1 MNEAFESNL
10 AQGTPEQNEW
20 TGLTFERQIQHELSL
35 EEKKEL
41 IDYFRQRG
49 GRSEFDGYGIFVT
62 DVEGDT
68 NEYFTHEQI
77 ITQIPNVVDLGT
89 YRPNGFE
96 VTEDIDY
103 SKSPIAYS
111 SNKTF
116 TYVHFFGS
124 HEPKSSH
131 EIADEIYGRFYLCP
145 EFDQLP
151 EILPKLV
158 AKYQEK
164 DLRLIAKFARTA
176 ERNDRMVLYCDKDS
190 AAEQLEA
197 LQELKEE
204 NPDLFQNLG
213 RNRLWGAIEGVD
225 GIYFGQEN
233 PYAHFSYSEDRAM
246 AIGMSAQA
254 LDSIAAN
261 GVTVSDEIT
270 EAVFDLA
277 TLSRKIDPNSWG
289 EYIKNEDRES
299 MADQA
304 EDILYA
310 INDPEE
316 LEYIGD
322 EIDLSKFAQI
332 FSGLRFLLDPEKRKQ
347 YINAMR
353 KRQDK
358 NNYT

>member
-1 MNEAFESNL
+1 MNETFESNPT
-10 AQGTPEQNEW
+10 QDVPEQNEW

-49 GRSEFDGYGIFVT
+49 GRSEFDSYGIFVT
-62 DVEGDT
+62 DVEGNT
-68 NEYFTHEQI
+68 AGYLTHEQI
-77 ITQIPNVVDLGT
+77 ISQIPDVVDLGA
-89 YRPNGFE
+89 YHPNGFE
-96 VTEDIDY
+96 VTEGIDY
-103 SKSPIAYS
+103 TKSPIAYC

-131 EIADEIYGRFYLCP
+131 EIVDELYGRFYLCP
-145 EFDQLP
+145 EFDQLTA
-151 EILPKLV
+151 ILPKLV

-164 DLRLIAKFARTA
+164 DLRLIAKFSKTA

-190 AAEQLEA
+190 AAGQLAA

-204 NPDLFQNLG
+204 NPELFQNLG
-213 RNRLWGAIEGVD
+213 RNRLWGEIEGVD

-246 AIGMSAQA
+246 AVGMSAQA
-254 LDSIAAN
+254 LDSIVKN
-261 GVTVSDEIT
+261 GVTVSDEII

-289 EYIKNEDRES
+289 EYIKNEDREL

-322 EIDLSKFAQI
+322 EVDLSKFAQI

-347 YINAMR
+347 YINAM
-353 KRQDK
+353 KQRQNK
-358 NNYT
+358 IN